1 MRIFRDV
8 QAMLTALCGLF
19 LVLSLVVL
27 IPGLEPYRHPALPIL
42 SVVFGSY
49 FALKAAARAVQ
60 DRRLDVN
67 ILMVLAAAGAIVVGH
82 VEDAAA
88 LLFLFSLSSTL
99 EHMAMAKTQSAIESL
114 IKLRPDTAIRVVD
127 GGDEMVPTESLRVGD
142 VVRVLPFQQIP
153 ADGTM
158 LQAHASIDESAMTGE
173 STAIE
178 KQEGDRLMAGT
189 QNLDSMLTMRV
200 SAEVGESTLEKI
212 VAIVQEA
219 QENKAS
225 GERISQWFGQTYTI
239 FVVACFL
246 VSLGV
251 RWMLGGS
258 SAGFDW
264 MGQAL
269 YPSLILLVAL
279 SPCAVVISTPASTLS
294 ALAYAA
300 RRGILVRGGE
310 FIEIAGTIRVVAL
323 DKTGTLTEGKPK
335 LVEVC
340 IGHPVQEAC
349 LAAIA
354 RDSGHSCPECTAIT
368 CWHREDT
375 PGAETRE
382 ALRFAGGAEAFS
394 THPIA
399 QAIVAAAKAEAI
411 DIPEAESHRAVSGFG
426 IEARIEGTDVKIGQL
441 RFFDSEGELPSGFR
455 EHVDEM
461 RTRGLTAVLMRYG
474 NEWCALGLRD
484 EPRPTAKAFV
494 EDLHEA
500 GVKRVAVLTGD
511 NAATAQAVAQELGI
525 DEVYAGILPDEKA
538 ELIQKWVS
546 SKVPVAMVGDGVND
560 APALASANLGVAMGG
575 LGSDI
580 ALKAAD
586 VVLVQD
592 RIERV
597 PELMRLGQMANRIIR
612 TNLFFASGVI
622 VALTVSSLF
631 FSLPLPVAVVGHE
644 GSTVLVILNG
654 LRLLRGPGIRSTGGS
669 SFASPVTAST

>member
-8 QAMLTALCGLF
+8 QAMLTAACGLF
-19 LVLSLVVL
+19 LVLSLIVL
-27 IPGLEPYRHPALPIL
+27 IPGLEPYRHPVLPIL
-42 SVVFGSY
+42 SVVCGSY
-49 FALKAAARAVQ
+49 FALRAAARAVQ

-82 VEDAAA
+82 IEDAAA

-99 EHMAMAKTQSAIESL
+99 ESMAMAKTQSAIESL
-114 IKLRPDTAIRVVD
+114 IRLRPDTAIRITA
-127 GGDEMVPTESLRVGD
+127 GGDETVPTEDLRVGD
-142 VVRVLPFQQIP
+142 QVRVLPFQQIP
-153 ADGTM
+153 ADGV
-158 LQAHASIDESAMTGE
+158 LLHGQVSIDESAMTGE
-173 STAIE
+173 SVAVE
-178 KQEGDRLMAGT
+178 KQVGDRLMAGT

-225 GERISQWFGQTYTI
+225 GERISQWFGQTYTV
-239 FVVACFL
+239 FVLAVFL

-251 RWMLGGS
+251 RGMLGG
-258 SAGFDW
+258 GPW
-264 MGQAL
+264 MEQAL

-310 FIEIAGTIRVVAL
+310 FIETAGTIRVVGL
-323 DKTGTLTEGKPK
+323 DKTGTLTEGKPA
-335 LVEVC
+335 VIEVC
-340 IGHPVQEAC
+340 IGHPMREAC
-349 LAAIA
+349 VAAIS
-354 RDSGHSCPECTAIT
+354 RDCDHSCPECSPIT
-368 CWHREDT
+368 CWHREES
-375 PGAETRE
+375 PGGTTRE
-382 ALRFAGGAEAFS
+382 ALRYAAGAEAFS

-399 QAIVAAAKAEAI
+399 QAIVAAARAEGI
-411 DIPEAESHRAVSGFG
+411 DVPEAESHRAVSGFG
-426 IEARIEGTDVKIGQL
+426 IEARIAGTDVKIGQP
-441 RFFDSEGELPSGFR
+441 RFFESEDELPSGFR
-455 EHVDEM
+455 DHVAEM

-474 NEWCALGLRD
+474 DEWCAIGLRD
-484 EPRPTAKAFV
+484 EPRPSARSFV
-494 EDLHEA
+494 DDLHRA
-500 GVKRVAVLTGD
+500 GVQRVVMLTGD
-511 NAATAQAVAQELGI
+511 NAATAQAVAKELGI

-538 ELIQKWVS
+538 ELIREWVS
-546 SKVPVAMVGDGVND
+546 AKVPVAMVGDGVND
-560 APALASANLGVAMGG
+560 APALASANLGIAMGG

-622 VALTVSSLF
+622 IALTVSSLF
-631 FSLPLPVAVVGHE
+631 FRLPLPVAVVGHE

-654 LRLLRGPGIRSTGGS
+654 LRLLRGPGTR
-669 SFASPVTAST
+669 

>member
-1 MRIFRDV
+1 MRLFRDV

-19 LVLSLVVL
+19 LVASLVVL

-42 SVVFGSY
+42 SVIFGSY
-49 FALKAAARAVQ
+49 FALGAAWRAVQ

-99 EHMAMAKTQSAIESL
+99 EHMAMAKTQSAIASL
-114 IKLRPDTAIRVVD
+114 IKLRPDTAIRVGVE
-127 GGDEMVPTESLRVGD
+127 GDETVPTEDLRVGD
-142 VVRVLPFQQIP
+142 TVRVLPFQQIP

-158 LQAHASIDESAMTGE
+158 LQGNASIDESAMTGE

-178 KQEGDRLMAGT
+178 KQEGDRLLAGT

-200 SAEVGESTLEKI
+200 TTEVGQSTLEKI
-212 VAIVQEA
+212 VAIVQDA

-239 FVVACFL
+239 FVLASFL

-251 RWMLGGS
+251 RWAIGGG
-258 SAGFDW
+258 ADW
-264 MGQAL
+264 MNQAL

-310 FIEIAGTIRVVAL
+310 FIETAGTIRVVAL

-340 IGHPVQEAC
+340 IGHPVRETC

-354 RDSGHSCPECTAIT
+354 EDRGHSCPDCTAIT
-368 CWHREDT
+368 CWHREEL
-375 PGAETRE
+375 PGPATRE
-382 ALRFAGGAEAFS
+382 ALRYAAGAEAFS

-399 QAIVAAAKAEAI
+399 QAIVAAAHDEAI
-411 DIPEAESHRAVSGFG
+411 DVPEAESHRAVSGFG
-426 IEARIEGTDVKIGQL
+426 IEARIDGVNVKIGQL
-441 RFFDSEGELPSGFR
+441 RFFESEDEPPVGFR
-455 EHVDEM
+455 DHVAEM
-461 RTRGLTAVLMRYG
+461 RSRGLTAVLMRYG
-474 NEWCALGLRD
+474 DEWCALGLRD

-494 EDLHEA
+494 DELHRA
-500 GVKRVAVLTGD
+500 GVQRVAMLTGD

-538 ELIQKWVS
+538 QLIQEWVA

-560 APALASANLGVAMGG
+560 APALASANIGIAMGG

-592 RIERV
+592 RIERI

-631 FSLPLPVAVVGHE
+631 FRLPLPVAVVGHE

-654 LRLLRGPGIRSTGGS
+654 LRLLRGPK
-669 SFASPVTAST
+669 